1 MKFASECRMCD
12 GTGSLCPTCGDS
24 AHGCPCK
31 GVIIVDTCPACDG
44 TGDEPSEAADAAMLD
59 AILSTS
65 DADVMAGRWNK
76 PNRK

>member
-1 MKFASECRMCD
+1 MLDECRMCD

-44 TGDEPSEAADAAMLD
+44 TGDMSDDDMSAQNDESEKAERYGA
-59 AILSTS
+59 S
-65 DADVMAGRWNK
+65 K
-76 PNRK
+76 